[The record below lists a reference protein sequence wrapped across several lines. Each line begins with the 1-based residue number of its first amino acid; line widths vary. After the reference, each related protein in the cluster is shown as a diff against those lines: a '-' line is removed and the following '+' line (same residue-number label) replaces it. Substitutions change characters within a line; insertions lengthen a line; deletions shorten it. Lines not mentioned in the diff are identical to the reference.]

1 VQLESEILGARD
13 KLPSEKFA
21 NIGSPCLPGRACVR
35 CRVGPGRDLEPRKT
49 KCWSLVPLRRR
60 INKYF
65 NPGIHIYVPV
75 LLFGIR
81 MQQLY
86 ANIDFWLGGT
96 ERNPFGNNQVC
107 ERLPNSF
114 SQSFLYTPLCS
125 AEKLPLRHHFFS
137 GPIPL
142 SIEKVQTALK
152 CHIP

>member
-1 VQLESEILGARD
+1 M
-13 KLPSEKFA
+13 
-21 NIGSPCLPGRACVR
+21 
-35 CRVGPGRDLEPRKT
+35 
-49 KCWSLVPLRRR
+49 R

-65 NPGIHIYVPV
+65 NPGIHIYVSV
-75 LLFGIR
+75 LLLLLLFGIR

-114 SQSFLYTPLCS
+114 SQSFIYTPLCS
-125 AEKLPLRHHFFS
+125 AGKLPLRRHFFS
-137 GPIPL
+137 GPIQL

-152 CHIP
+152 HHIT